1 MSQMVVKKFESPD
14 ETRPFVDKGRAELLN
29 FEEGAVGRA
38 IFEPGWRWSEHV
50 KPIAGTDSCE
60 AAHVAYVVSGRLH
73 IAMDDGEAY
82 DLGPGDIAVVP
93 PGHDAWVVG
102 DEACVMLDFRGMG
115 EYARRGA
122 ERRVGQP
129 AVEEAP
135 AVH

>member
-14 ETRPFVDKGRAELLN
+14 ETRPFVDKGRAELLS

-38 IFEPGWRWSEHV
+38 IFEPGWKWSEHV
-50 KPIAGTDSCE
+50 KPLAGTESCE
-60 AAHVAYVVSGRLH
+60 APHVCYIASGRLH
-73 IAMDDGEAY
+73 VEMDDGDAY
-82 DLGPGDIAVVP
+82 DLGPGDVAVIP

-102 DEACVMLDFRGMG
+102 DEPCVFLDFHGMG
-115 EYARRGA
+115 EYAQRGA
-122 ERRVGQP
+122 ERRAGQP